1 MAKLKRD
8 ERVCPYCA
16 ETIKASAIKCRFCQS
31 DVTPVVEPDS
41 APAPAPAQQAP
52 AQQAPAKKAAA
63 KQAPAKKAAK
73 SSPAAAVQP
82 PPPPPTERAPD
93 VEKASF
99 GARLA
104 PLYKN
109 LTVVLAALVTVAA
122 IGVGALWWRADQ
134 GSAEVAPNG
143 VLVGEDARTEVL
155 IAGADLATRTL
166 SYDYKTFDNDMET
179 ARARMTKSFRKEY
192 DSTMT
197 QVRAN
202 TDKNKVV
209 LQATAVASAIISAT
223 EHKAKVLVFLNQ
235 TTTAGVGKT
244 AKQQVNQNS
253 LVITLTRG
261 DGDWAISKLTALG

>member
-16 ETIKASAIKCRFCQS
+16 ETIKSSAIKCRFCQS
-31 DVTPVVEPDS
+31 DVTPIVETEVE
-41 APAPAPAQQAP
+41 APAA
-52 AQQAPAKKAAA
+52 APAKKA
-63 KQAPAKKAAK
+63 PAKKAPAK
-73 SSPAAAVQP
+73 NPPA
-82 PPPPPTERAPD
+82 D
-93 VEKASF
+93 KKAS
-99 GARLA
+99 AKA
-104 PLYKN
+104 PIVDKVTEPEGRTRFYKN
-109 LTVVLAALVTVAA
+109 VTLILAVLVAISA
-122 IGVGALWWRADQ
+122 GGVGALVWRAEQ
-134 GSAEVAPNG
+134 GSADVAPNG

-179 ARARMTKSFRKEY
+179 ARARMTKGFRNEY
-192 DSTMT
+192 DATMT
-197 QVRAN
+197 QVKAN
-202 TDKNKVV
+202 TEKNQIV

-235 TTTAGVGKT
+235 TTTAGVGKA
-244 AKQQVNQNS
+244 AKQQASQNS

>member
-31 DVTPVVEPDS
+31 DVTPVVEPGAEIQAPTETIS
-41 APAPAPAQQAP
+41 ASKKTVTKPAKKAPAKKAPAQQA
-52 AQQAPAKKAAA
+52 AAA
-63 KQAPAKKAAK
+63 PVIEDLKTDR
-73 SSPAAAVQP
+73 SSLVQ
-82 PPPPPTERAPD
+82 
-93 VEKASF
+93 
-99 GARLA
+99 RLA
-104 PLYKN
+104 PIYKN
-109 LTVVLAALVTVAA
+109 LTVVLAALVAVAA
-122 IGVGALWWRADQ
+122 IGVGTLWWRAEQ
-134 GSAEVAPNG
+134 GSAVTAPNG

-155 IAGADLATRTL
+155 ISAADLATRTL

-179 ARARMTKSFRKEY
+179 ARARMSKSFRKEY
-192 DSTMT
+192 DATMT

-202 TDKNKVV
+202 TEKNKIV
-209 LQATAVASAIISAT
+209 LQAVAVSSAIISAT

-235 TTTAGVGKT
+235 TTTAGVGKD

-261 DGDWAISKLTALG
+261 DGDWDISKLTALG

>member
-31 DVTPVVEPDS
+31 DVTPVVEPGAEIE
-41 APAPAPAQQAP
+41 APTETKPAKK
-52 AQQAPAKKAAA
+52 APAKKA
-63 KQAPAKKAAK
+63 PAKKAT
-73 SSPAAAVQP
+73 AAPVIEDQKIDRPSLVQ
-82 PPPPPTERAPD
+82 
-93 VEKASF
+93 
-99 GARLA
+99 RLA
-104 PLYKN
+104 PIYKN
-109 LTVVLAALVTVAA
+109 LTVVLAALVAVAA
-122 IGVGALWWRADQ
+122 IGVGTLWWRAEQ
-134 GSAEVAPNG
+134 GSVETAPNG

-155 IAGADLATRTL
+155 ISAADLSMRTL

-202 TDKNKVV
+202 TEKNKIV
-209 LQATAVASAIISAT
+209 LQAVAVSSAIISAT

-261 DGDWAISKLTALG
+261 DGDWDISKLTALG